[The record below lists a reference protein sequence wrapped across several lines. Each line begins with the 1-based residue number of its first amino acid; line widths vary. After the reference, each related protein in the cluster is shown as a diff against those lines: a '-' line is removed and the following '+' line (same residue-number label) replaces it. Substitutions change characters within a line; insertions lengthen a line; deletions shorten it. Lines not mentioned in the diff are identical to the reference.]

1 MQNEDDYNSGYET
14 GYDEGY
20 DKGFSEG
27 EKYQESVMQRSY
39 ENDLEDYKNESD
51 YQLRTLQ
58 NDYDKRMEVLLGHLR
73 EKDSEI
79 EEYLT
84 QIKELR
90 KANEELQRT
99 IKINSR

>member
-27 EKYQESVMQRSY
+27 EIYQESVLQRNHDN
-39 ENDLEDYKNESD
+39 ELEDFKKEAKYEIG
-51 YQLRTLQ
+51 LLE
-58 NDYDKRMEVLLGHLR
+58 DKYEKQISVLLGHLR

-99 IKINSR
+99 IKTNS